1 MAVRGVSPAPG
12 PTDPG
17 PDTPVR
23 GAVVTTGA
31 ATALIL
37 GCGIVSGLIAAR
49 SLGPTGRGELAT
61 ITVWASVLL
70 YAGTFGLPEA
80 IAYISAARGSER
92 ERVWTTGQIAALALG
107 LVITVAGWW
116 LIPAIFWGRSA
127 ALVQTIRW
135 YLLLFAVPGCAS
147 LCASAW
153 LQGAGR
159 LRAYNISRSSIHVI
173 NAGGA
178 LVLLA
183 AGDRS
188 VTHFAAVT
196 LIGNVAGWIVA
207 AAYGPWKSTAI
218 APASAGIA
226 RRMFHYGFR
235 VQVGN
240 WSNAASVRLD
250 QLLLSVLAPASSL
263 GLYVVAVTYSN
274 VLQTISS
281 SAAMVMLPEIVRQHE
296 AGKAGACTERWY
308 RRALWTTVLGAAVLA
323 AAAGIMVPALFG
335 SAFAEAVP
343 IVMVLVPATIILGLN
358 QLLSTAFR
366 GVGRPEIGSASELI
380 GVVVT
385 LIALAAL
392 LPRYGA
398 FGAAAASLAAYAS
411 SHVYLLRQARSILV
425 GAPKSLYMLTRDDMS
440 ALRGAL
446 YKRGSA

>member
-1 MAVRGVSPAPG
+1 MSVTPG
-12 PTDPG
+12 TAASG
-17 PDTPVR
+17 LDTPAR
-23 GAVVTTGA
+23 GAIVTTGA
-31 ATALIL
+31 ATAMIL

-70 YAGTFGLPEA
+70 YAGTLGLPEA
-80 IAYISAARGSER
+80 VAYFSAARGSER
-92 ERVWTTGQIAALALG
+92 ERIWTTGQIAALALG
-107 LVITVAGWW
+107 LVVTIAGWW
-116 LIPAIFWGRSA
+116 LIPAIFA
-127 ALVQTIRW
+127 ARNATLVQSIRW
-135 YLLLFAVPGCAS
+135 YLVLFAIPGCAS

-159 LRAYNISRSSIHVI
+159 LRAYNISRSSIHFI

-178 LVLLA
+178 VVLLA
-183 AGDRS
+183 AGDHS
-188 VTHFAAVT
+188 VAHFAAVT
-196 LIGNVAGWIVA
+196 LIGNLAGWIVA
-207 AAYGPWKSTAI
+207 AGYGPWQSAGA
-218 APASAGIA
+218 APASTEIA

-250 QLLLSVLAPASSL
+250 QLLLSVFAPASSL

-274 VLQTISS
+274 VLQTIPS
-281 SAAMVMLPEIVRQHE
+281 SAAMVMLPQIVRQHE
-296 AGKAGACTERWY
+296 AGTAGACAERWY
-308 RRALWTTVLGAAVLA
+308 RRALWTTVLGAVVLA
-323 AAAGIMVPALFG
+323 ATAVVLLPALFG
-335 SAFAEAVP
+335 SAFVDAVP
-343 IVMVLVPATIILGLN
+343 IVMVLVPATIILGMN

-385 LIALAAL
+385 LVALGVL

-398 FGAAAASLAAYAS
+398 LGAATASLAAYAS
-411 SHVYLLRQARSILV
+411 SHVYLLRQARSILG

-440 ALRGAL
+440 ALRGAI

>member
-1 MAVRGVSPAPG
+1 MSVTPDASASGLDAPS
-12 PTDPG
+12 
-17 PDTPVR
+17 R
-23 GAVVTTGA
+23 GAIVTTGA
-31 ATALIL
+31 ATAMIL

-70 YAGTFGLPEA
+70 YAGTLGLPEA
-80 IAYISAARGSER
+80 VAYFSAARGSDR

-116 LIPAIFWGRSA
+116 LIPAIFAGRNA
-127 ALVQTIRW
+127 TLVQSIRW
-135 YLLLFAVPGCAS
+135 YLVLFAIPGCAS

-159 LRAYNISRSSIHVI
+159 LRAYNISRSSIHFI

-178 LVLLA
+178 VVLLA
-183 AGDRS
+183 AGDHS
-188 VTHFAAVT
+188 VAHFAAVT
-196 LIGNVAGWIVA
+196 LIGNLAGWIVA
-207 AAYGPWKSTAI
+207 AGYGPWKSAGA
-218 APASAGIA
+218 APASTEIA
-226 RRMFHYGFR
+226 RRLFHYGFR

-250 QLLLSVLAPASSL
+250 QLLLSVFAPASSL

-274 VLQTISS
+274 VLQTIPS

-296 AGKAGACTERWY
+296 AGTAGACAERWY
-308 RRALWTTVLGAAVLA
+308 RRALWTTMLGAMVLA
-323 AAAGIMVPALFG
+323 AIAVVLVPALFG
-335 SAFAEAVP
+335 SAFADAVP
-343 IVMVLVPATIILGLN
+343 IVMVLVPATIILGMN

-385 LIALAAL
+385 LVALGVL

-411 SHVYLLRQARSILV
+411 SHVYLLRQARSILG

-440 ALRGAL
+440 ALRGAI

>member
-1 MAVRGVSPAPG
+1 MSPVPG
-12 PTDPG
+12 PADLA

-23 GAVVTTGA
+23 SAVVTTGA

-37 GCGIVSGLIAAR
+37 GFGIVSGLIAAR

-70 YAGTFGLPEA
+70 YAGTLGLPEA
-80 IAYISAARGSER
+80 VAYFSAARGSER
-92 ERVWTTGQIAALALG
+92 ERVWTTGQLAALVLG

-116 LIPAIFWGRSA
+116 LIPVIFWGRNA
-127 ALVQTIRW
+127 ALVQAIQW

-159 LRAYNISRSSIHVI
+159 LRAYNISRSSIHFI

-178 LVLLA
+178 VVLLA
-183 AGDRS
+183 AGDHS
-188 VTHFAAVT
+188 VTHFATVT
-196 LIGNVAGWIVA
+196 LIGNVTGWIVA
-207 AAYGPWKSTAI
+207 AAYGPWKSGAG
-218 APASAGIA
+218 APPSAELA
-226 RRMFHYGFR
+226 RGMVHYGFR

-250 QLLLSVLAPASSL
+250 QLLLSVFAPASSL

-274 VLQTISS
+274 VLQTIPS
-281 SAAMVMLPEIVRQHE
+281 SAAMVMLPEIVRQHQ
-296 AGKAGACTERWY
+296 AGTAGACTERWF
-308 RRALWTTVLGAAVLA
+308 RRALWTTVVGAILLA
-323 AAAGIMVPALFG
+323 AAAGVMVPALFG
-335 SAFAEAVP
+335 RAFADAVP
-343 IVMVLVPATIILGLN
+343 IVMVLVPATIILSMN

-366 GVGRPEIGSASELI
+366 GVGRPEVGSSSELI

-385 LIALAAL
+385 LVALGAL

-398 FGAAAASLAAYAS
+398 FGAATASLAAYAS
-411 SHVYLLRQARSILV
+411 SHLYLLHQARSTLV
-425 GAPKSLYMLTRDDMS
+425 GGPKSLYMLTRDDML

-446 YKRGSA
+446 YKRGAA